1 MQLAAHLCG
10 TRVNE
15 VLNGDDDFLSTL
27 PPLGFKRVQINATE
41 INGVDTSKLKESVPS
56 LIALM
61 KKYESSLEFIIQKN
75 EETKPLWNGLIQT
88 YDSMFPKNV
97 TMLVDE
103 SKGTGVLASSWP
115 SPPKEYNI
123 GFAGGI
129 GPKNVKSV
137 LQNLLKSTSEGDRTF
152 WIDMESSLRSNKDG
166 IDIFDLDKCYK
177 CIEIVC
183 DMNLKQHPSFLV

>member
-15 VLNGDDDFLSTL
+15 VLNGNDVFLSTL
-27 PPLGFKRVQINATE
+27 PLLGFKRVQINATA

-56 LIALM
+56 LIMLM
-61 KKYESSLEFIIQKN
+61 QKYENSLEFIIQKN
-75 EETKPLWNGLIQT
+75 EETKPLWDGLIQS
-88 YDSMFPKNV
+88 YDIFPTNV

-123 GFAGGI
+123 GYAGGI
-129 GPKNVKSV
+129 GPKNIQSV
-137 LQNLLKSTSEGDRTF
+137 LQNLLKSTSEGDRHF

-166 IDIFDLDKCYK
+166 LDVFDLDKCYK
-177 CIEIVC
+177 CIETVC
-183 DMNLKQHPSFLV
+183 DMNLKLHPSFLV